1 MDNLKN
7 ILDQLPQYPGVYLF
21 KDVGGKIIYVGK
33 AKNLFKRVRS
43 YFLEVKDV
51 KTAALQKKIS
61 DIEYFVTNDEAEA
74 LILENNLIKENMPR
88 YNIRLK
94 DSKSYPMIKIVKE
107 KYPRILKCREKNNKS
122 DEYYGPFVDNN
133 RISILMDFFKK
144 NLKLRRCSRKLS
156 SDGRN
161 APCLNYHIKRCM
173 APCASKISEE
183 EYNENIRLAR
193 DILKGDISGAVSALR
208 KEMDENSQKLNY
220 EKAAEIRDKI
230 RILENIKE
238 PQIVELSNRHNNDY
252 VGYYTDFNSTAFSV
266 IKQREGKII
275 GKHNFIVSNVIDF
288 TAVLEDFLGSYYLNI
303 AELPDKIFIQTEI
316 ENVTPLYEALLKK
329 YGKSVSILV
338 PFNLADKNLTR
349 LSIKN
354 AEILF
359 QEKQYKIDKIHI
371 LRELQK
377 VLKLNKLP
385 RTIECFDIATLN
397 GKFNTASLVSIVDG
411 KPNKSGYRQ
420 FNVEGEGYPD
430 DYAMMIEVVGR
441 RYQRLK
447 NESLPLP
454 DLIVVDGGKG
464 QVKSAKTAL
473 DILDIQIPIIGLAK
487 KNEELF
493 FPNIR
498 KSLILPRDSKA
509 LKVIQLARDEA
520 HRFSNTR
527 LGGRYRKSALATE
540 LLKIEGVGD
549 KKSTALI
556 KEFKSLKKIKAA
568 EVEEI
573 ANIKEIGSSLA
584 KKIYDYL
591 HK

>member
-1 MDNLKN
+1 MDKFKT
-7 ILDQLPQYPGVYLF
+7 ILDQLPQYQGVYLF
-21 KDVGGKIIYVGK
+21 KDSGGKIIYVGK

-51 KTAALQKKIS
+51 KTGALQKKIA
-61 DIEYFVTNDEAEA
+61 DIEYFVTNGEAEA

-107 KYPRILKCREKNNKS
+107 KYPRILKCREKNNKN

-156 SDGRN
+156 SDCAN
-161 APCLNYHIKRCM
+161 VPCLNYHIKRCL

-193 DILKGDISGAVSALR
+193 VILKGDITGAVDALR
-208 KEMDENSQKLNY
+208 KEMEDSSEKLNY
-220 EKAAEIRDKI
+220 EKAAELRDKI
-230 RILENIKE
+230 IILENIKE
-238 PQIVELSNRHNNDY
+238 SQVVELSNRNNNDY
-252 VGYYTDFNSTAFSV
+252 VGYYTDYNASAFSV

-275 GKHNFIVSNVIDF
+275 GKENFIVSNVLDF
-288 TAVLEDFLGSYYLNI
+288 TSVLDDFLKSYYLNI
-303 AELPDKIFIQTEI
+303 VELPDKIFIQSEI
-316 ENVTPLYEALLKK
+316 DDIKPLYEALLQK

-338 PFNLADKNLTR
+338 PFTISDKNLTR

-371 LRELQK
+371 LREAQK

-397 GKFNTASLVSIVDG
+397 GKFNTASMVSIVDG

-447 NESLPLP
+447 NEGLPLP

-473 DILDIQIPIIGLAK
+473 DILDIQIPLIGLAK
-487 KNEELF
+487 KNEEIF
-493 FPNIR
+493 FPNVK
-498 KSLILPRDSKA
+498 KSLILPADSKA
-509 LKVIQLARDEA
+509 LKIIQLARDEA

-527 LGGRYRKSALATE
+527 LGGRFRKSALAME
-540 LLKIEGVGD
+540 LLKIEGIGD

-556 KEFKSLKKIKAA
+556 KEFKSIKKIKSASI
-568 EVEEI
+568 EEI
-573 ANIKEIGSSLA
+573 ANIKEIGVYLA

>member
-1 MDNLKN
+1 MDKFKS
-7 ILDQLPQYPGVYLF
+7 ILDRLPQYPGVYLF
-21 KDVGGKIIYVGK
+21 KDAGGKIIYVGK

-43 YFLEVKDV
+43 YFLGVKDA
-51 KTAALQKKIS
+51 KTGALQKKIS
-61 DIEYFVTNDEAEA
+61 DIEYFVTNGEAEA

-107 KYPRILKCREKNNKS
+107 KYPRILKCREKNNRN

-133 RISILMDFFKK
+133 KISILMDFFKK
-144 NLKLRRCSRKLS
+144 NLKLRLCSRKLS
-156 SDGRN
+156 SGSR
-161 APCLNYHIKRCM
+161 AVPCLNYHIKRCL
-173 APCASKISEE
+173 APCASKITEE
-183 EYNENIRLAR
+183 EYNDNIRLAR

-208 KEMDENSQKLNY
+208 REMEENSAKFNY

-230 RILENIKE
+230 IILENIEEK
-238 PQIVELSNRHNNDY
+238 QLVELSNPDNNDY
-252 VGYYTDFNSTAFSV
+252 VGYYTDFNAAAFSV

-275 GKHNFIVSNVIDF
+275 GKENFIVSNVMDF
-288 TAVLEDFLGSYYLNI
+288 TVVLEDFLKSYYLNI
-303 AELPDKIFIQTEI
+303 AELPEKIFIQTEI
-316 ENVTPLYEALLKK
+316 EEVKPLYEALLKK
-329 YGKSVSILV
+329 FNKSVSILV
-338 PFNLADKNLTR
+338 PSTLADKNLTR

-371 LRELQK
+371 LREVQK
-377 VLKLNKLP
+377 ALKLNKLP

-397 GKFNTASLVSIVDG
+397 GKFNTASLVSLVDG

-447 NESLPLP
+447 NEGLPLP

-473 DILDIQIPIIGLAK
+473 DILDIQIPLIGLAK
-487 KNEELF
+487 KNEEIF
-493 FPNIR
+493 FPNTG

-509 LKVIQLARDEA
+509 LKIIQLARDEA

-527 LGGRYRKSALATE
+527 LSGRYRKSALATE
-540 LLKIEGVGD
+540 LLKIKGVGD
-549 KKSTALI
+549 KKSTALL
-556 KEFKSLKKIKAA
+556 KKFKSLKRIKAA

-573 ANIKEIGSSLA
+573 ASIKEIGSSLA